1 MRPGRLREV
10 ETQWPGH
17 PAESELGLEPRPK
30 SAACPASPEGL
41 VTEGRKEAEG
51 REGQCADFWVPG
63 GRKPPSSPPCC
74 VPPASAPGLCLL
86 SPSAGSEPHPP
97 SSPGVPPLQ
106 PHPAVPP
113 CSPFGLWAP
122 SATPSPCPPDMQSLR
137 TAQAALG
144 KGCLA
149 SSFICVYLFTG
160 ELYPTEIRWGPGAG
174 EGVRK
179 GAGPELGGSHSR
191 LVPAGFAEAG
201 PDLRPALPPT
211 PRSRRARPSGRPGH
225 SR

>member
-1 MRPGRLREV
+1 MRPGRHREV

-17 PAESELGLEPRPK
+17 PAESELGLEPRPN

-51 REGQCADFWVPG
+51 REGHRADFCVPG
-63 GRKPPSSPPCC
+63 RRKPPSSPPCSA
-74 VPPASAPGLCLL
+74 PPASTPGLCLL

-97 SSPGVPPLQ
+97 SSPGVPP
-106 PHPAVPP
+106 PPAPP
-113 CSPFGLWAP
+113 CCASLLPLWALG
-122 SATPSPCPPDMQSLR
+122 SPCNSVPLSPDMQSLR

-160 ELYPTEIRWGPGAG
+160 ELYPTEIRWGPG
-174 EGVRK
+174 
-179 GAGPELGGSHSR
+179 
-191 LVPAGFAEAG
+191 
-201 PDLRPALPPT
+201 
-211 PRSRRARPSGRPGH
+211 GR
-225 SR
+225 